1 MAEIIRFALSNF
13 TLTFFVLGLVAAAI
27 EIARQPTP
35 RDGTA
40 VTEALLAWFLFF
52 AIGVTYL
59 YNAVFHVFFGDLAA
73 SFIGWANSPFQA
85 EVGYASLGFAL
96 VGFYAF
102 RRGREARF
110 AAVLGPACFLWG
122 AAAVHVAD
130 MVRTHNFA
138 PGNAGVIFWSDVLV
152 PVVGFTL
159 LALSARA
166 MPAPAASAR
175 RR

>member
-1 MAEIIRFALSNF
+1 VAEIIRFALSNF

-27 EIARQPTP
+27 EIARQAPP
-35 RDGTA
+35 RDGAA
-40 VTEALLAWFLFF
+40 VIEALLAWFLFF

-85 EVGYASLGFAL
+85 EVGFASLGFAA
-96 VGFYAF
+96 VGFYAS
-102 RRGREARF
+102 RGGREVRF
-110 AAVLGPACFLWG
+110 AAVLGPALFLWG
-122 AAAVHVAD
+122 AAGVHIVE

-152 PVVGFTL
+152 PIAGFAL
-159 LALSARA
+159 LALSPRPT
-166 MPAPAASAR
+166 PAPAASGPR
-175 RR
+175 R

>member
-1 MAEIIRFALSNF
+1 MAEIERFALSNF
-13 TLTFFVLGLVAAAI
+13 TLSFFVLGLVAAAI
-27 EIARQPTP
+27 EIARRPAP
-35 RDGTA
+35 RDGA
-40 VTEALLAWFLFF
+40 AAAEALLAWFLFF

-59 YNAVFHVFFGDLAA
+59 YNDVFHVFLGDLAA

-130 MVRTHNFA
+130 MIRTHNFA
-138 PGNAGVIFWSDVLV
+138 PGNAGVIFWTDLLI
-152 PVVGFTL
+152 PVVGFAL
-159 LALSARA
+159 LALAARLR
-166 MPAPAASAR
+166 PAPAGSAR